1 MIRADLKDQ
10 VAIVTGAGRGIGAAI
25 ARRLAAAGA
34 HTIVNYRSSADE
46 AAAVVAAI
54 EAAGGTAA
62 AVQADMADADAV
74 QALFDTT
81 IEAHDRLDIVVN
93 NAGVTKDGLLVTMRD
108 ATWNDVLATNLTAVQ
123 RSTRLALRHMMRKR
137 SGCVVNLA
145 SIQAVRGGRGQAN
158 YAAAK
163 AGVLALTR
171 AAALE
176 VADRGVRVNAVLPG
190 FIDTDM
196 TAMIKRRAGEEMLAN
211 IPARRFGTPDD
222 VAGLV
227 LFLCSAD
234 AAYITGQSFT
244 VDGGL
249 SIQ

>member
-1 MIRADLKDQ
+1 MIQADLSDQ

-25 ARRLAAAGA
+25 AKRLAGGGA
-34 HTIVNYRSSADE
+34 HVVVNYRASADE
-46 AAAVVAAI
+46 AAGVVAAI
-54 EAAGGTAA
+54 AEAGGSAEA
-62 AVQADMADADAV
+62 LQADMADGDAV
-74 QALFDTT
+74 EALFADVLARH
-81 IEAHDRLDIVVN
+81 ERLDIVVN
-93 NAGVTKDGLLVTMRD
+93 NAGVTKDGLLVTMKD
-108 ATWNDVLATNLTAVQ
+108 ADWTRVLDVNLGAVQ
-123 RSTRLALRHMMRKR
+123 RSTRLALRAMLRAR
-137 SGCVVNLA
+137 RGCVVNLG

-176 VADRGVRVNAVLPG
+176 VAERGVRVNAVLPG

-196 TAMIKRRAGEEMLAN
+196 TALLKRRAGAQVLAR
-211 IPARRFGTPDD
+211 IPAGRYGTPDD

-227 LFLCSAD
+227 LFLCSDD
-234 AAYITGQSFT
+234 ASYVTGQAFT

-249 SIQ
+249 SIE

>member
-1 MIRADLKDQ
+1 MIQAQLSGQ

-25 ARRLAAAGA
+25 ARRLGA
-34 HTIVNYRSSADE
+34 NGATTIVNYRSSAEE

-54 EAAGGTAA
+54 QEAGGAA
-62 AVQADMADADAV
+62 ESVQADMTDAEAV
-74 QALFDTT
+74 DALFGRV
-81 IEAHDRLDIVVN
+81 IEKYGRLDVVVN
-93 NAGVTKDGLLVTMRD
+93 NAGVVKDGLLVTMRD
-108 ATWNDVLATNLTAVQ
+108 AAWDDVLAVNLTAVQ
-123 RSTRLALRHMMRKR
+123 RSTRLALRHMMRAR
-137 SGCVVNLA
+137 AGSIVNLA

-163 AGVLALTR
+163 AGVLAMTR

-176 VADRGVRVNAVLPG
+176 VAERGVRVNSVLPG

-196 TAMIKRRAGEEMLAN
+196 TAVIKRRAGDEVLAN
-211 IPARRFGTPDD
+211 IPAGRFGTPED

-227 LFLCSAD
+227 LFLCSDD
-234 AAYITGQSFT
+234 AAYITGQAFT